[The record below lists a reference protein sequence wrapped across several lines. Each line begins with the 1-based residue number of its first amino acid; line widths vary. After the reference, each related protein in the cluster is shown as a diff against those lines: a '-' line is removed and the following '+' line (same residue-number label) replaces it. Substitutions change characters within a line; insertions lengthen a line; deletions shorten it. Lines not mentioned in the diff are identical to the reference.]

1 MVKRR
6 GLGDMLRSETQRL
19 EQTPEV
25 TDSGIT
31 FSTDS
36 QSLVDIERQTPELP
50 DSQNLSKTE
59 SGISEL
65 PQSAHLVETDS
76 VSYEVADSV
85 ELPKYQQ
92 LVRKEARLHEV
103 QYDDLTRL
111 ARELNRKKR
120 GVGEIITANTLLRV
134 ATELLLRRRS
144 ELRGDT
150 EDELL
155 ASLQ

>member
-6 GLGDMLRSETQRL
+6 GLGDMLRAETQRL

-25 TDSGIT
+25 TDSVLNSFT
-31 FSTDS
+31 ES
-36 QSLVDIERQTPELP
+36 QNLLDTEKQIPELL

-59 SGISEL
+59 SGTLEV
-65 PQSAHLVETDS
+65 PQSAYLVKTDS
-76 VSYEVADSV
+76 VNYEVIDSV

-92 LVRKEARLHEV
+92 LVRKEARLHEA

-134 ATELLLRRRS
+134 ATELLLRRR
-144 ELRGDT
+144 
-150 EDELL
+150 
-155 ASLQ
+155 